1 MTSSS
6 TTSAAASDSAPDPTA
21 GSDVRDASQGAL
33 ELESESASE
42 QGAGSRAEGRSG
54 RSRKVLDPPK
64 VMPSAVD
71 KAGLRREFRRQVG
84 ILGEKRRQRAGWLA
98 LVGQALN
105 AALAFVWTL
114 LPGRLI
120 MHYFFHGGPLMAAGL
135 SYNMLFA
142 STAVL
147 VISASVAGRVLG
159 NDSEL
164 RSLVVDAVDET
175 VPGLINTGG
184 GGVIPETILANPQPF
199 TLTTIIATLV
209 LCFVAWRW
217 AAGIRLSCRR
227 MFEVPPARGAPI
239 AAIPRDI
246 LGLIL
251 LVTVLAVSLVL
262 NAEAAGALRLFE
274 GATEDIAWL
283 NTLVHF
289 LGGGF
294 FFGAATMLGV
304 AADALMLYLMV
315 RGVAQLRPGR
325 WPMTC
330 ILLVG
335 VTGNM
340 ALREV
345 GSALIQT
352 MAANPYLLSV
362 GIIVGVLFWFYFF
375 SQIILVATAFGALVQ
390 ADLHGGHAPPRG
402 EDRAVTPVDANLLDR
417 IRSHERT
424 L

>member
-1 MTSSS
+1 MAQ
-6 TTSAAASDSAPDPTA
+6 TTKPAESPERATDTGVITAPSVP
-21 GSDVRDASQGAL
+21 
-33 ELESESASE
+33 
-42 QGAGSRAEGRSG
+42 
-54 RSRKVLDPPK
+54 
-64 VMPSAVD
+64 PSAVD
-71 KAGLRREFRRQVG
+71 KAGLKREFRRQAS
-84 ILGEKRRQRAGWLA
+84 ILRHKRRTGAGFPQVA
-98 LVGQALN
+98 GQAFN

-147 VISASVAGRVLG
+147 VIGASVGGRVLG

-164 RSLVVDAVDET
+164 RALVVDAVDET
-175 VPGLINTGG
+175 IPGLINTGG
-184 GGVIPETILANPQPF
+184 GGVIPASVLENPQPF
-199 TLTTIIATLV
+199 TLTTVIASLV

-227 MFEVPPARGAPI
+227 MFEVSPARGAPI

-251 LVTVLAVSLVL
+251 LVTVVAVSLVL

-274 GATEDIAWL
+274 GATEDVGWL
-283 NTLVHF
+283 HAIVQF
-289 LGGGF
+289 LGGEF
-294 FFGAATMLGV
+294 FYGAATTLGF
-304 AADALMLYLMV
+304 AADALMLFLMI
-315 RGVAQLRPGR
+315 RGVAQLKPGW

-330 ILLVG
+330 ILILGVVG
-335 VTGNM
+335 NF
-340 ALREV
+340 ALREL
-345 GSALIQT
+345 GGALVQT

-390 ADLHGGHAPPRG
+390 ADLNGGHAQPAG
-402 EDRAVTPVDANLLDR
+402 EDRAVTPIDAGLLDR
-417 IRSHERT
+417 IRSYEREV
-424 L
+424 